1 MPDTAPSAPHKRRS
15 GDPRSVPFVVRLR
28 PAERDHLAA
37 LADAHG
43 VPLADLVRRRLME
56 WSLPRPERTAEEART
71 YGVLSALSVSMRNA
85 VANLNGV
92 AKAWHSGFP
101 VEADEL
107 RREIAGVRA
116 EVDALRRA
124 LAGGG

>member
-1 MPDTAPSAPHKRRS
+1 M
-15 GDPRSVPFVVRLR
+15 VRLR

-85 VANLNGV
+85 VANLNGLS
-92 AKAWHSGFP
+92 KAWHSGFP

-124 LAGGG
+124 LAGGE